1 MKTEIFP
8 SSFTGHNRRIELA
21 GTDLW
26 ITPRIDNVFVY
37 PGDLNINR
45 FKDAL
50 GHILALW
57 PLVCGRLLL
66 HDGEHYVIEMSDKAV
81 PVTIVDNTELKQW
94 PLNSNVVWD
103 AVEGQLQPFLDEVQT
118 TKLWHGSPDEPL
130 FRLKI
135 TRLIQSGEWV
145 LGISWAHVL
154 GDACACLNFL
164 HAFSCS
170 YQQIEPPTLLPSF
183 ERRLWSR
190 DELRHPQQR
199 QRLRHQRRI
208 LLLRHRLVA
217 PHRHRLRHQRRVLLL
232 RHRLVVPHRHRLVVP
247 HRHRLVAPHRHRL
260 VAPHRHRLV
269 ALHQHRLV
277 ALHQHRLVAPHQPLH
292 TLRRRPKRHRR
303 RPKRHR
309 QRPERHRRHP
319 ERHRRRPHR
328 KTLTLIL
335 MINEKTLT
343 LILMLMFSLIININE
358 LSF

>member
-145 LGISWAHVL
+145 LGTTTSSTSTTAT
-154 GDACACLNFL
+154 
-164 HAFSCS
+164 S
-170 YQQIEPPTLLPSF
+170 TTTT
-183 ERRLWSR
+183 
-190 DELRHPQQR
+190 LRHPQQR

-208 LLLRHRLVA
+208 LLLRHRL
-217 PHRHRLRHQRRVLLL
+217 RHQRRVLLL
-232 RHRLVVPHRHRLVVP
+232 RHRLVAPHRHRLVVP

-260 VAPHRHRLV
+260 VALHQHRLVAPHRHRLV

-277 ALHQHRLVAPHQPLH
+277 VPHQPLH

-328 KTLTLIL
+328 VSETYSHTC
-335 MINEKTLT
+335 
-343 LILMLMFSLIININE
+343 
-358 LSF
+358 

>member
-81 PVTIVDNTELKQW
+81 PITIVDNTELKQW

-208 LLLRHRLVA
+208 LLLRHRLQHQRRILLLRHRLVA
-217 PHRHRLRHQRRVLLL
+217 PHRHRLVA
-232 RHRLVVPHRHRLVVP
+232 PHRHRL
-247 HRHRLVAPHRHRL
+247 LAPHRHRL

-309 QRPERHRRHP
+309 RHPERHRRHP

-328 KTLTLIL
+328 VSETYSHTC
-335 MINEKTLT
+335 
-343 LILMLMFSLIININE
+343 
-358 LSF
+358 